1 MDKNIELTSVADNLG
16 TLAKVVRPHIVAGGL
31 LGYLLGALLALNM
44 GAPFHPVH
52 LALGYAVVLAGD
64 LSTHYSNDYHDVEID
79 GHSPPKSYG
88 RSNALVAHP
97 EARPAALG
105 AAVVFTAASL
115 AAAAVMVASGVS
127 TSTLLLVAA
136 AALALGWM
144 YSSPPTRLNARG
156 LGEATIAVGTGFAV
170 PAVGYMAAAG
180 SLDGTFLL
188 ASAPLV
194 LYGFVLSI
202 CLEMPDMEV
211 DRGHGKTTIVVTL
224 GRRRAVALA
233 VLATAAASVIFIVS
247 PSGRIRGSTL
257 PPLLSLAPLAAA
269 ISGASASLDNPA
281 EADRVGAR
289 IIAALFIFLLAFDGY
304 LLHSLLT

>member
-1 MDKNIELTSVADNLG
+1 LDKNVELTRATDNLG
-16 TLAKVVRPHIVAGGL
+16 TLIRVIRPHIVAGGL
-31 LGYLLGALLALNM
+31 LGYLLGALLALNS
-44 GAPFHPVH
+44 GAAYNPVH

-79 GHSPPKSYG
+79 SRSPPKMFG

-97 EARPAALG
+97 EARPAALV
-105 AAVVFTAASL
+105 AAVAFTAASL
-115 AAAAVMVASGVS
+115 AAAAAMVAAGVS
-127 TSTLLLVAA
+127 TPTLLLVAA

-180 SLDGTFLL
+180 ALDGAFLL

-202 CLEMPDMEV
+202 CLELPDMEV
-211 DRGHGKTTIVVTL
+211 DRSHGKTTLVVAL
-224 GRRRAVALA
+224 GRRRAVALTA
-233 VLATAAASVIFIVS
+233 LATAAASVIFAVS
-247 PSGRIRGSTL
+247 PAGRVSGSTL

-269 ISGASASLDNPA
+269 LSGAAASLDGPGD
-281 EADRVGAR
+281 ADRVGAR
-289 IIAALFIFLLAFDGY
+289 IIAALFIFLVAFDGY

>member
-1 MDKNIELTSVADNLG
+1 MDKNVELTRATGNLG
-16 TLAKVVRPHIVAGGL
+16 TLIRVIRPHIVAGGL
-31 LGYLLGALLALNM
+31 LGYLLGALLALNS
-44 GAPFHPVH
+44 GAAFNPAH

-79 GHSPPKSYG
+79 SRSPPKMFG
-88 RSNALVAHP
+88 RNKTLVAHP

-105 AAVVFTAASL
+105 VAIAFTAASL
-115 AAAAVMVASGVS
+115 AAAAAMVAIRVS
-127 TSTLLLVAA
+127 TPTLLLVAA

-180 SLDGTFLL
+180 ALDDAFLL

-202 CLEMPDMEV
+202 CLELPDMEA
-211 DRGHGKTTIVVTL
+211 DRGHGKTTLVVAL
-224 GRRRAVALA
+224 GRRRAVALT
-233 VLATAAASVIFIVS
+233 VLATAAASVIFTFS
-247 PSGRIRGSTL
+247 PAGRVGGSTL

-269 ISGASASLDNPA
+269 ISGAAARLDGPGD
-281 EADRVGAR
+281 ADRAGAR

>member
-1 MDKNIELTSVADNLG
+1 MLKNVELTPVSDNVGALIR
-16 TLAKVVRPHIVAGGL
+16 VIRPHIVVGGL
-31 LGYLLGALLALNM
+31 LGYLLGALLALNH
-44 GAPFHPVH
+44 GAAFNPVH

-64 LSTHYSNDYHDVEID
+64 LSTHYSNDYHDVTID
-79 GHSPPKSYG
+79 SHSPPKSYG

-105 AAVVFTAASL
+105 AAVAFTAASL
-115 AAAAVMVASGVS
+115 AAAAAMVAAGFS
-127 TSTLLLVAA
+127 TPTLLLVAS

-180 SLDGTFLL
+180 ALDGVLLL

-194 LYGFVLSI
+194 LYGFVLSL
-202 CLEMPDMEV
+202 CLELPDMEV
-211 DRGHGKTTIVVTL
+211 DRRHGKTTLVVAL
-224 GRRRAVALA
+224 GRRRAAALT
-233 VLATAAASVIFIVS
+233 VLATAAATVIFAVS
-247 PSGRIRGSTL
+247 PAGRIGGSML

-269 ISGASASLDNPA
+269 LRGTSARLDDPRDANH
-281 EADRVGAR
+281 VGAR
-289 IIAALFIFLLAFDGY
+289 IIATLFIFLLAFDGY
-304 LLHSLLT
+304 LLYNLLV